1 MMVLVKEE
9 VVDLEVQEEEISD
22 WVGKKELED

>member
-1 MMVLVKEE
+1 MVLVKEE